1 MNAISKSSTV
11 QCRANSQFR
20 FGVFCANPTH
30 ILRSLSNTEV
40 VHSPILWLTLPPIQS
55 SPKDAFSKYLDTTRF
70 NANQIRFIEMI
81 INHLTQ
87 KGTMDAGM
95 LYEQPFTN
103 LHYTGVEGVFKGEDA
118 VVGEILGVIRSINA
132 NAEGGSV
139 A

>member
-1 MNAISKSSTV
+1 
-11 QCRANSQFR
+11 
-20 FGVFCANPTH
+20 
-30 ILRSLSNTEV
+30 
-40 VHSPILWLTLPPIQS
+40 
-55 SPKDAFSKYLDTTRF
+55 
-70 NANQIRFIEMI
+70 
-81 INHLTQ
+81 
-87 KGTMDAGM
+87 MDAGM